1 MQLLCHLGRQKRRFA
16 GVAFLL
22 ALWLMGW
29 ATVWAAAP
37 APAGTTLQDKLLA
50 EVAQWV
56 QQTQQL
62 TPDQFGFV
70 PIDARVQ
77 VQSCDRALA
86 MDLPFA
92 SRETVRVRCLGNPNW
107 QMYVR
112 LALKPGNA
120 GAALPSASAP
130 AASSP
135 VANASAS
142 ANANANVN
150 PTMRK
155 VVVAKQLLRAGTVLS
170 AGMLQ
175 ETEMPAAGLDPQ
187 VVGAAKDLENGE
199 MVREIPAGM
208 PLRSHDVRRAVLV
221 KQGQA
226 VVLTI
231 GQSSGFAITARVEAL
246 QDGRMGEQIRLK
258 NPDSGRLL
266 SGVVTGPNAA
276 RGL

>member
-1 MQLLCHLGRQKRRFA
+1 VG
-16 GVAFLL
+16 
-22 ALWLMGW
+22 
-29 ATVWAAAP
+29 
-37 APAGTTLQDKLLA
+37 
-50 EVAQWV
+50 
-56 QQTQQL
+56 
-62 TPDQFGFV
+62 
-70 PIDARVQ
+70 
-77 VQSCDRALA
+77 
-86 MDLPFA
+86 
-92 SRETVRVRCLGNPNW
+92 
-107 QMYVR
+107 
-112 LALKPGNA
+112 
-120 GAALPSASAP
+120 SAS
-130 AASSP
+130 
-135 VANASAS
+135 
-142 ANANANVN
+142 VN

-170 AGMLQ
+170 ADMLH
-175 ETEMPAAGLDPQ
+175 ETEVPAAGLDPQ
-187 VVGAAKDLENGE
+187 VVGSAKDLENGE

-226 VVLTI
+226 VILTI

>member
-1 MQLLCHLGRQKRRFA
+1 MQLLCHLSRVQGRFA
-16 GVAFLL
+16 GVL
-22 ALWLMGW
+22 ALWLLGMAAVFA
-29 ATVWAAAP
+29 ATPAATP
-37 APAGTTLQDKLLA
+37 ATPATPQDQLLA

-62 TPDQFGFV
+62 SPDQFGFV
-70 PIDARVQ
+70 PIDPRVQ

-120 GAALPSASAP
+120 SAALPNPGASAAKGP
-130 AASSP
+130 AAT
-135 VANASAS
+135 AS
-142 ANANANVN
+142 AN
-150 PTMRK
+150 PIMRK
-155 VVVAKQLLRAGTVLS
+155 VVVAKQLLRAGTVLTVD
-170 AGMLQ
+170 MLQ
-175 ETEMPAAGLDPQ
+175 ETEVPAAGLDSQ
-187 VVGAAKDLENGE
+187 VVGSAKDLENGE

-208 PLRSHDVRRAVLV
+208 PLRSHDVRRAILV

-226 VVLTI
+226 VILTI

>member
-1 MQLLCHLGRQKRRFA
+1 MQLLCHLGRQKRHFA
-16 GVAFLL
+16 GVASLL
-22 ALWLMGW
+22 ALCLMGW

-62 TPDQFGFV
+62 SPDQFGFV

-142 ANANANVN
+142 ANVN

>member
-16 GVAFLL
+16 GVASLL

-62 TPDQFGFV
+62 SPDQFGFV

-142 ANANANVN
+142 ANVN

>member
-1 MQLLCHLGRQKRRFA
+1 MQLLCHLGRQKRHFA
-16 GVAFLL
+16 GVASLL
-22 ALWLMGW
+22 ALCLMGW

-62 TPDQFGFV
+62 SPDQFGFV

-77 VQSCDRALA
+77 VQSCDRDLA

-112 LALKPGNA
+112 LALKPGNV

-142 ANANANVN
+142 ANVN

>member
-1 MQLLCHLGRQKRRFA
+1 MQLLCHLSRQKRCFA
-16 GVAFLL
+16 GVTSLL
-22 ALWLMGW
+22 ALWMVGM
-29 ATVWAAAP
+29 AAVWAATP
-37 APAGTTLQDKLLA
+37 APGPATPQDKLLA
-50 EVAQWV
+50 EVALWV
-56 QQTQQL
+56 QQTQLL

-77 VQSCDRALA
+77 VQSCDRALV

-107 QMYVR
+107 QLYVR
-112 LALKPGNA
+112 LALKPGNSS
-120 GAALPSASAP
+120 PAP
-130 AASSP
+130 AAASAQAASGP
-135 VANASAS
+135 VAVGSAS
-142 ANANANVN
+142 VN

-170 AGMLQ
+170 ADMLH
-175 ETEMPAAGLDPQ
+175 ESEVPAAGLDPQ
-187 VVGAAKDLENGE
+187 VVGSAKDLENGE

-226 VVLTI
+226 VILTI